1 MSKPKE
7 PRVETNWIVYGHG
20 FPQLKTLAE
29 REWLAREDWQQTTES
44 THKDW
49 ERLYAKGHVRCV
61 KVSIMPETL
70 MQELL
75 TVLQSCE
82 RALLTTWGSEDDIDV
97 PVCREI
103 TFDVSKVLLKCN
115 KPSVLDPKTLGPVQ

>member
-1 MSKPKE
+1 MSEPKAKVMWVVYDNGAVLPWTLE
-7 PRVETNWIVYGHG
+7 RTRQASITRWRGNNVCWDLHWDVE
-20 FPQLKTLAE
+20 Q
-29 REWLAREDWQQTTES
+29 R
-44 THKDW
+44 
-49 ERLYAKGHVRCV
+49 KGRVRCV
-61 KVSIMPETL
+61 KVNIVPEAL

-103 TFDVSKVLLKCN
+103 TFDVSKVLMKCN